1 MGMCL
6 DQLRNG
12 KRKYTTAKAE
22 SSEIAILPI
31 EMTSA
36 VTRLTQ
42 SIGATGAILLPYSV
56 TLDLSAAQP
65 GDIVVLMVN
74 GGTGL
79 ETDPGDFGAFAVTV
93 AG

>member
-1 MGMCL
+1 MRTSTGSISVTKII
-6 DQLRNG
+6 QKTTLRNG
-12 KRKYTTAKAE
+12 KRKYTTANAE

-56 TLDLSAAQP
+56 TPPNSAN
-65 GDIVVLMVN
+65 L
-74 GGTGL
+74 
-79 ETDPGDFGAFAVTV
+79 
-93 AG
+93 